1 MRSTRRGTTSVSGT
15 DDWVV
20 DASVLVD
27 LVVGGTTSAASAVA
41 LAGRRLHAPAHVDVE
56 VTSAL
61 ARLLRAGAID
71 ASSADVALD
80 AFTRAP
86 LERHDLAPLTL
97 GAWKRSSALRVA
109 DAFYVELARQL
120 GTRVLTVDERLA
132 RASSLAVL
140 PATD

>member
-1 MRSTRRGTTSVSGT
+1 VPAA

-27 LVVGGTTSAASAVA
+27 LVIGGTTAAASAAA
-41 LAGRRLHAPAHVDVE
+41 LAGRRLHVPAHVDVE

-71 ASSADVALD
+71 ASRADEALA

-86 LERHDLAPLTL
+86 LERHDLAPLVP

-109 DAFYVELARQL
+109 DAFYVELAHVL
-120 GTRVLTVDERLA
+120 GARVLTVDARLA

-140 PATD
+140 PFTD

>member
-1 MRSTRRGTTSVSGT
+1 VPGA

-27 LVVGGTTSAASAVA
+27 LVIGGTTAAASAEA
-41 LAGRRLHAPAHVDVE
+41 LAGRRMYAPAHVDVE

-61 ARLLRAGAID
+61 ARLQRSGVLSRSRASRGLA
-71 ASSADVALD
+71 

-86 LERHDLAPLTL
+86 LERHDLVPLTP
-97 GAWKRSSALRVA
+97 GAWKRSSGLRVA
-109 DAFYVELARQL
+109 DAFYVELAHQL
-120 GTRVLTVDERLA
+120 GTRVLTVDARLA

-140 PATD
+140 PAD